1 MSDMM
6 IFNSDFCQIIIIK
19 LPKSIGYKT
28 AHFWII
34 GAEDGGLVGG
44 GGLMVG
50 VGANKILV

>member
-1 MSDMM
+1 MLLN
-6 IFNSDFCQIIIIK
+6 IGICQIIIIK

-34 GAEDGGLVGG
+34 GAEDGGLVDG

>member
-1 MSDMM
+1 MLLNID
-6 IFNSDFCQIIIIK
+6 ICQIIIIK

-44 GGLMVG
+44 GGLVVG
-50 VGANKILV
+50 VVANKILV